1 MKTYNAKN
9 ILIFL
14 FAFIL
19 GGIVTVIFFKNIN
32 IFTGQKQISAG
43 KSVNTKLKIEPT
55 AKDVLSHSG
64 AHMAKGAIIV
74 STVQRQLYGIK
85 VGKAKLM
92 NLTRKIKTI
101 GEVAYSVPL
110 ERTVTLKYGGYV
122 KNLFINKP
130 GMGVYKGEPIFTVYS
145 PELVNSEKDFM
156 LAYENYIKLKKSN
169 FNFGIKE
176 AKAFLNSSV
185 FRLKQFGITNSQLNL
200 LKTGRL
206 ILTNTTVYSP
216 INGVFL
222 KKSIF
227 SGSYFNAGQPLYK
240 LAGLNRVW
248 MNIWVYEKDMPFV
261 KTGEAVR
268 VRFNAYPGR
277 VFYGRVS
284 FIYPYLAGKKRVD
297 EVRLV
302 FNNPNGEIKPG
313 MYGNAEIMVKS
324 EKVVAVPASAVLI
337 TGAKPLIFVYKGKGY
352 FMPEYVVIG
361 TRYGNYYPVISGVKG
376 GERIV
381 VSGTFLMSSD
391 SNLSQT
397 AGSMAGM
404 PGMAGMSNNS
414 NLSQKASS
422 TAGTQGIA
430 GMSNNSSQ
438 RKKTSSMAGM
448 SGM

>member
-1 MKTYNAKN
+1 MKTKN

-14 FAFIL
+14 AAFL
-19 GGIVTVIFFKNIN
+19 FGGFITFLIVRNKNVGN
-32 IFTGQKQISAG
+32 SAQIGS
-43 KSVNTKLKIEPT
+43 KPKMK
-55 AKDVLSHSG
+55 
-64 AHMAKGAIIV
+64 MAKGGIMVNTA
-74 STVQRQLYGIK
+74 QRQLYGIK

-110 ERTVTLKYGGYV
+110 EKTVTLKYGGYV

-130 GMGVYKGEPIFTVYS
+130 GMSVYKGEPLFTVYS

-156 LAYENYIKLKKSN
+156 LAYKNYKKLKKSG

-185 FRLKQFGITNSQLNL
+185 FRLKRLGITNSQLNL

-248 MNIWVYEKDMPFV
+248 MNIWVYEKDIPFV
-261 KTGEAVR
+261 KTGATVK
-268 VRFNAYPGR
+268 VTFNAYPGR

-302 FNNPNGEIKPG
+302 FNNSNGEIKPD
-313 MYGNAEIMVKS
+313 MYGNAEIMIKS
-324 EKVVAVPASAVLI
+324 EKVIAVPTSAVLI
-337 TGAKPLIFVYKGKGY
+337 TGAKPLVFVYKGKGY
-352 FMPEYVVIG
+352 FMPKYVVIG
-361 TRYGNYYPVISGVKG
+361 TRYGDYYPVISGLKN

-397 AGSMAGM
+397 TGSMAGM
-404 PGMAGMSNNS
+404 PGMSGMSNNS
-414 NLSQKASS
+414 NLSQKTSS
-422 TAGTQGIA
+422 TAGTQAI
-430 GMSNNSSQ
+430 SNNSG
-438 RKKTSSMAGM
+438 RPKKTSSMTGM
-448 SGM
+448 PGM

>member
-1 MKTYNAKN
+1 MKILKNAKN
-9 ILIFL
+9 ISIFL
-14 FAFIL
+14 AAFVL
-19 GGIVTVIFFKNIN
+19 GGVVTIIFLKNTG
-32 IFTGQKQISAG
+32 IFTGRKQISAEKG
-43 KSVNTKLKIEPT
+43 TV
-55 AKDVLSHSG
+55 AKPKPKMK
-64 AHMAKGAIIV
+64 MAKGGVMV
-74 STVQRQLYGIK
+74 STIQRQFYGMK
-85 VGKAKLM
+85 VGKAKLIK
-92 NLTRKIKTI
+92 LTRKIKTI

-110 ERTVTLKYGGYV
+110 EKTVTLKYGGYV

-130 GMGVYKGEPIFTVYS
+130 GMSVYKGEPLFTVYS

-156 LAYENYIKLKKSN
+156 LAYKNYIKSKKSG

-185 FRLKQFGITNSQLNL
+185 FRLKQFGVTNSQLNM
-200 LKTGRL
+200 LKMGML
-206 ILTNTTVYSP
+206 ILTNTTVHSP
-216 INGVFL
+216 VNGVFL

-240 LAGLNRVW
+240 LAGLSRVW

-261 KTGEAVR
+261 KTGETVS

-302 FNNPNGEIKPG
+302 FNNSKGEIKPG
-313 MYGNAEIMVKS
+313 MYGNAEIMIKS
-324 EKVVAVPASAVLI
+324 EKVIAVPTSAVLI
-337 TGAKPLIFVYKGKGY
+337 TGAKPLVFVYKGKGY

-361 TRYGNYYPVISGVKG
+361 TRYGGYYPVISGLKDC
-376 GERIV
+376 ERIV

-404 PGMAGMSNNS
+404 PGMSGMSNNS
-414 NLSQKASS
+414 NLSQKTSFE
-422 TAGTQGIA
+422 AGTQAI
-430 GMSNNSSQ
+430 SNN
-438 RKKTSSMAGM
+438 RGRPKKTSSMTGM
-448 SGM
+448 PGM